1 MRDAVK
7 GTASSQD
14 TLGMIDRLKE
24 FHRATKDSLK
34 DKVLELNENKK
45 ETIVRTTK
53 YTELVKE
60 RESV

>member
-1 MRDAVK
+1 MRDALK

-14 TLGMIDRLKE
+14 TLELIDRLKE
-24 FHRATKDSLK
+24 FHQATKDALR
-34 DKVLELNENKK
+34 DKVLELNANKK